1 MNLKRKLLA
10 LVALLAV
17 PLLGGCGTSSESGEA
32 GNKANPQAAT
42 TYSWSSPFYVQA
54 TFSTATSGYLTVSR
68 SVYLCFT
75 SPTDVHWCTRTYS
88 SYYGQYIYSQISRTP
103 LYKTGGSGY
112 LSAGTVVVN
121 NLTYSNLQY
130 VWAVDNPIS
139 NYVIFASNMGWN
151 GMTVTSNSEAS
162 TSFMLPVVYYNSA
175 NLPAT
180 YSAYTTWKSNITS
193 AGNIVFRTS
202 CGIGGATSTP
212 TIKIP
217 LTQTHVMPGAFT
229 GCTSLKSVDLTYNV
243 VTSIDTQAFQGCT
256 SLQSITIPSS
266 VTKIGFSAFANCT
279 SLTSVTIPTSVTF
292 IDLNAF
298 YRCTSLKSLTYA
310 GNSVYTLNTAAEG
323 DTPGDGINDAKS
335 IVMIDNGTKLYF
347 ALPGCSS
354 FTIPATVTEISVNA
368 FASCLNL
375 TSITIPEG
383 VTVLRKSA
391 FLNCSALT
399 TVNLPSTL
407 SSLGEYCFAFDGVLA
422 TINFAGTKAQW
433 ATVTRGLNWHGGNP
447 TVPTTT
453 VITCSDGTTSL

>member
-1 MNLKRKLLA
+1 MNLKRKILA

-17 PLLGGCGTSSESGEA
+17 PLLGGCGATSESGEA

-42 TYSWSSPFYVQA
+42 TYTWSSPFYVQA

-68 SVYLCFT
+68 SVYLCFA
-75 SPTDVHWCTRTYS
+75 SPTDIHWCTYS
-88 SYYGQYIYSQISRTP
+88 SSYGYSKISRTP

-121 NLTYSNLQY
+121 NVTYSNLQF
-130 VWAVDNPIS
+130 VWAVDNPLS
-139 NYVIFASNMGWN
+139 NYVTFATNMGWN
-151 GMTVTSNSEAS
+151 GMTVTSSSAANV
-162 TSFMLPVVYYNSA
+162 SFMLPVVYYNAA

-180 YSAYTTWKSNITS
+180 YSAYTTWKSNITG
-193 AGNIVFRTS
+193 AGNVVFRTS
-202 CGIGGATSTP
+202 CGLGGATSTP

-217 LTQTHVMPGAFT
+217 RTQTHVMPGAFT
-229 GCTSLKSVDLTYNV
+229 GCTSLKSVDLTYNT

-256 SLQSITIPSS
+256 GLSTIVIPNS
-266 VTKIGFSAFANCT
+266 VTKIGFAAFANCT
-279 SLTSVTIPTSVTF
+279 SLASVTIPTSVTY

-298 YRCTSLKSLTYA
+298 YRCTSLKSLIYP

-323 DTPGDGINDAKS
+323 DTAGDGIDDANS
-335 IVMIDNGTKLYF
+335 LVMIDSGTKLYI
-347 ALPGCSS
+347 AMPGCSS
-354 FTIPATVTEISVNA
+354 YAIPSTVTEISVNA

-375 TSITIPEG
+375 TSITVPEG

-399 TVNLPSTL
+399 TVSLPSTL
-407 SSLGEYCFAFDGVLA
+407 TSIGEYCFAFDGVLA

-433 ATVTRGLNWHGGNP
+433 ATVTRGLNWRGGSP

-453 VITCSDGTTSL
+453 VVTCSDGTTSL